1 MTEQATIIAAKLFET
16 RRTAK
21 FLLGD
26 RYSAMTREVAGIIRD
41 IIDKSPRKDLSP
53 LVVATEMTKAPG
65 IDAQQSIIILA
76 ASVDMAEGV
85 I

>member
-1 MTEQATIIAAKLFET
+1 MTEQATMIAAKLYEK

-21 FLLGD
+21 FMLGEG
-26 RYSAMTREVAGIIRD
+26 YSTMTREVAGIIRD
-41 IIDKSPRKDLSP
+41 IIAKSPRKDLSP
-53 LVVATEMTKAPG
+53 LVVASEMTKAPG
-65 IDAQQSIIILA
+65 IDAQQAIIILA